1 MKNFP
6 WGRFWLVIGVIV
18 GLTGV
23 VSFTLKYL
31 GVF

>member
-6 WGRFWLVIGVIV
+6 WGRFWLVVGVVV
-18 GLTGV
+18 GLAGI

-31 GVF
+31 KVF

>member
-6 WGRFWLVIGVIV
+6 WGRFWLVV
-18 GLTGV
+18 GSAVALVGI
-23 VSFTLKYL
+23 VSFILKYL